1 MVLYENNNFNN
12 MKVPLS
18 TNSLNLGTKYLGH
31 NTLYYPEVEST
42 NEVAISVAQNG
53 GPEGTVIIAD
63 KQTKGQGRLQRE
75 WYSPKGKGLWFSII
89 LKPNIDPIKVSQ
101 LTLVAAVAT
110 ADAVNKVTGLSPGI
124 KWPNDLLING
134 RKFCGILSEGQIGNE
149 GIDYVILGIG
159 LNVNLDFYD
168 FSLDIRSKAT
178 SLKIEAGKHIERT
191 QLFREI
197 LCQLEKWY
205 EVWLREG
212 FEPIGL
218 AWKERNITLGQLV
231 QVNSFQ
237 EVFDGKAIDI
247 DNEGALIVKD
257 KNNKIYHFNSGEISL
272 NTEYYK
278 K

>member
-18 TNSLNLGTKYLGH
+18 TNSLNLGTKYLGR

-42 NEVAISVAQNG
+42 NEIAISVAQNG

-110 ADAVNKVTGLSPGI
+110 ADAVSKVIGLSPGI

-159 LNVNLDFYD
+159 LNANLDFYD
-168 FSLDIRSKAT
+168 FGLEIRSKAT
-178 SLKIEAGKHIERT
+178 SLKIETGKHIERT

-197 LCQLEKWY
+197 LCQLEKCY
-205 EVWLREG
+205 ETWLREG
-212 FEPIGL
+212 FEPIRL
-218 AWKERNITLGQLV
+218 AWKEKNITLGQLV

-237 EVFDGKAIDI
+237 EVFQGKAIDI
-247 DNEGALIVKD
+247 DNGGALIVKD
-257 KNNKIYHFNSGEISL
+257 KNNKIYSFNSGEVSL
-272 NTEYYK
+272 STEY
-278 K
+278 